1 MVEKLKEQI
10 YVIPLDDVKHTPRW
24 ERSKRSVKAVR
35 DFLARHM
42 KSEDIKLDPGI
53 SRKLWE
59 RGAHKR
65 VVGRFS
71 CQFSRR
77 FAALRALET
86 RARPRDP

>member
-35 DFLARHM
+35 DFLAQHM
-42 KSEDIKLDPGI
+42 KSDDIRLDPGI

-59 RGAHKR
+59 RGAQRPPSRIR
-65 VVGRFS
+65 VRAMKFEDGQV
-71 CQFSRR
+71 QAE
-77 FAALRALET
+77 AAEE
-86 RARPRDP
+86 